1 MYTYAH
7 VCVCVDVVC
16 ALYTCRN
23 SCYMYITYI
32 CIYHF
37 MNFFHRHV
45 KSVVMGGRMEEIL
58 ISRVILTK
66 TYCEGVIV

>member
-1 MYTYAH
+1 MCFVHMQEFVLH
-7 VCVCVDVVC
+7 VH
-16 ALYTCRN
+16 N
-23 SCYMYITYI
+23 IHMYI

-37 MNFFHRHV
+37 INFFHRHV